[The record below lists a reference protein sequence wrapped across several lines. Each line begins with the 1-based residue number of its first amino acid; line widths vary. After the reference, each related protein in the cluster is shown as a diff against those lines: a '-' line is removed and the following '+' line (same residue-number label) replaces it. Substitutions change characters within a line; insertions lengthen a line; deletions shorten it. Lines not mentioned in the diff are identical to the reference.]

1 MPDRRVQ
8 AMDDLLNEFLTE
20 TAENMDVLDVE
31 LVKLEQNPNDPELL
45 GNIFRLVHTVKGT
58 CGFLGLPRL
67 ESVAH
72 AAESLFARFRD
83 GELEVTPKA
92 VSLVLESLDR
102 IKALLRE
109 LEKSGSEPEG
119 DDRDLISRLE
129 SFAEDAVMEAMMSNE
144 DVVEPAHDSEELQ
157 AAFDAAQ
164 YTPGFSD
171 AHEIENLPEPD
182 VEDEVEV
189 AETGQLPSTIRQTD
203 VPDDGETAVGSS
215 GGGVASQSIRV
226 SVDLLESLMTMVSE
240 LVLTRNQLLQILR
253 AREDSEFSTPLQRLS
268 HVTTE
273 LQESV
278 MKTRMQPIGNAWA
291 KLPRIVRD
299 LSLELNKKVN
309 LQMIGAET
317 ELDRQVLELIRDP
330 LTHMVRNSCDHGIE
344 LPAERRAAGKPETG
358 TITLNAFH
366 EGGHIIIDISDDG
379 KGLSVDK
386 IKAKAMALGLATES
400 ELEVMSDEAIQQ
412 FIMRPGFSTA
422 TNVTAVSGRGVGMD
436 VVRTNI
442 EKIGGTIELKSV
454 PGRGTTFVIK
464 IPLTLA
470 IVSALIVEAGGERF
484 AVPQI
489 SVVELVRTGRG
500 SEHKIEDIHTTPVLR
515 LRNRLL
521 PLTSLRAQL
530 KLGSD
535 DFGETDDRFII
546 VTKVG
551 NFSFGII
558 VDKVFDT
565 EEIVVKPVSS
575 LLRNIT
581 LFSGNTILGDG
592 SVIMILDPNG
602 IASDI
607 GEINVTE
614 AAAAEMAASAD
625 GDTEDRVPL
634 LLFHAGDDTPMA
646 VPLALVA
653 RLEEISLEDIE
664 ISNGQLVV
672 QYRGGLMPLL
682 PLRAD
687 GEIAK
692 SGRQSAIVF
701 ADRDRSMGL
710 LVDEIV
716 DIVEDRLSIE
726 LTTER
731 PGMLGSAII
740 DGAATD
746 IVDTSYYLT
755 QAYGDWFVPH
765 SGDTTTVE
773 QSRRKRRVLLIDDSA
788 FFRNLLSPLLSVAGY
803 AVTTVDTA
811 DRAME
816 LYEEGRNFDIIL
828 SDIELPG
835 MNGFEF
841 AQAVR
846 SSERWA
852 DVPLIALSAYTSIDH
867 LQRGHDVG
875 FDDYVGKFDRDTL
888 LRTLE
893 TTLYPELA
901 EIEES

>member
-1 MPDRRVQ
+1 
-8 AMDDLLNEFLTE
+8 MDDLLNEFLTE
-20 TAENMDVLDVE
+20 TTENMDVLDIE
-31 LVKLEQNPNDPELL
+31 LVKLEQNPNDPDLL

-67 ESVAH
+67 EGVAH

-83 GELEVTPKA
+83 GELEVTPSA
-92 VSLVLESLDR
+92 VTLVLKSLDR
-102 IKALLRE
+102 IKSLLKE
-109 LEKSGSEPEG
+109 LEKSGSEPDG
-119 DDRDLISRLE
+119 DDADLISELE
-129 SFAEDAVMEAMMSNE
+129 TFAEEAVMEAMLTDTDITEVAE
-144 DVVEPAHDSEELQ
+144 DTDELQ

-164 YTPGFSD
+164 DQSDEEAAAGDKATP
-171 AHEIENLPEPD
+171 
-182 VEDEVEV
+182 DELVDPLASV
-189 AETGQLPSTIRQTD
+189 PSTMSGTGLTESGAAD
-203 VPDDGETAVGSS
+203 APSDTS
-215 GGGVASQSIRV
+215 GGIASQSIRV
-226 SVDLLESLMTMVSE
+226 NVDLLESLMTMVSE

-253 AREDSEFSTPLQRLS
+253 AREDSEFSGPLQRLS

-291 KLPRIVRD
+291 KMPRIVRD
-299 LSLELNKKVN
+299 LSIELGKKIN
-309 LQMIGAET
+309 LQMVGAET

-330 LTHMVRNSCDHGIE
+330 LTHMVRNACDHGVE
-344 LPAERRAAGKPETG
+344 MPAERRGAGKPETG
-358 TITLNAFH
+358 AITLNAYH
-366 EGGHIIIDISDDG
+366 EGGHIIIEVTDDG
-379 KGLSVDK
+379 KGLSVEK
-386 IKAKAMALGLATES
+386 IKAKALALGVATEAD
-400 ELEVMSDEAIQQ
+400 LEMMSDQAVQQ
-412 FIMRPGFSTA
+412 FIMRAGFSTA
-422 TNVTAVSGRGVGMD
+422 ANVTSVSGRGVGMD
-436 VVRTNI
+436 VVKTNI

-454 PGRGTTFVIK
+454 QGRGTSFVIK

-470 IVSALIVEAGGERF
+470 IVSALIVEAGGERY

-500 SEHKIEDIHTTPVLR
+500 SEHSIEDIHGTPVLR

-521 PLTSLRAQL
+521 PLTSMRNQL
-530 KLGSD
+530 KLG
-535 DFGETDDRFII
+535 EEEEEIDDRFVI
-546 VTKVG
+546 VTQVG

-558 VDKVFDT
+558 VDRVFDT

-575 LLRNIT
+575 LLRNISI
-581 LFSGNTILGDG
+581 FSGNTILGDG

-602 IASDI
+602 IASEI
-607 GEINVTE
+607 GEITVSDQASSE
-614 AAAAEMAASAD
+614 SAASEEGT
-625 GDTEDRVPL
+625 GDRTPL
-634 LLFHAGDDTPMA
+634 LVFHAGGDTPMA

-653 RLEEISLEDIE
+653 RLEEIDLKDVE

-682 PLRAD
+682 PLRSD
-687 GEIAK
+687 GEISK
-692 SGRQSAIVF
+692 TGRQSAIVF

-716 DIVEDRLSIE
+716 DIVEDNLAIE

-740 DGAATD
+740 DGEATD

-755 QAYGDWFVPH
+755 QAYGDWFVPVA
-765 SGDTTTVE
+765 GETTTVE

-803 AVTTVDTA
+803 AVTTVETA
-811 DRAME
+811 DLAME
-816 LYEEGRNFDIIL
+816 LYEEGKDFDIIL

-841 AQAVR
+841 AAAVR
-846 SSERWA
+846 ASERWA

-867 LQRGHDVG
+867 LQRGRDVG

-888 LRTLE
+888 LRLLE
-893 TTLYPELA
+893 DTLYTETVSA
-901 EIEES
+901 E

>member
-1 MPDRRVQ
+1 
-8 AMDDLLNEFLTE
+8 MDDLLNEFLTE

-67 ESVAH
+67 EGVAH

-102 IKALLRE
+102 IKALLKE
-109 LEKSGSEPEG
+109 LEKTGAEPEG
-119 DDRDLISRLE
+119 DDDDLVKQLE
-129 SFAEDAVMEAMMSNE
+129 SFAEDAVMEAMLSNE
-144 DVVEPAHDSEELQ
+144 DISEIASDSDELQ
-157 AAFDAAQ
+157 AAFDAAE
-164 YTPGFSD
+164 YSTREALITVAGADEENVADEGIGF
-171 AHEIENLPEPD
+171 EQ
-182 VEDEVEV
+182 V
-189 AETGQLPSTIRQTD
+189 PSTASVSDLSPDIGDDQTS
-203 VPDDGETAVGSS
+203 GS
-215 GGGVASQSIRV
+215 GVVNQTIRV
-226 SVDLLESLMTMVSE
+226 SVDLLENLMTMVSE

-253 AREDSEFSTPLQRLS
+253 ARDDSEFSTPLQRLS

-299 LSLELNKKVN
+299 LSLELSKKVN
-309 LQMIGAET
+309 LQMVGAET

-330 LTHMVRNSCDHGIE
+330 LTHMVRNSCDHGVE
-344 LPAERRAAGKPETG
+344 MPAERRSAGKPETG

-366 EGGHIIIDISDDG
+366 EGGHIIIEISDDG

-386 IKAKAMALGLATES
+386 IKNKALALGLATEA
-400 ELEVMSDEAIQQ
+400 ELDVMSDQAIQQ
-412 FIMRPGFSTA
+412 FIMRAGFSTA
-422 TNVTAVSGRGVGMD
+422 ANVTSVSGRGVGMD
-436 VVRTNI
+436 VVKTNI

-454 PGRGTTFVIK
+454 QGRGTTFIIK

-500 SEHKIEDIHTTPVLR
+500 SESRIEDIHGTPVLR

-521 PLTSLRAQL
+521 PLTSLRDQL
-530 KLGSD
+530 RLGT
-535 DFGETDDRFII
+535 EAEAMEEDRFVI
-546 VTKVG
+546 VTQVG

-607 GEINVTE
+607 GEITVAETSVADNPTQSEEE
-614 AAAAEMAASAD
+614 A
-625 GDTEDRVPL
+625 EDRVPL

-653 RLEEISLEDIE
+653 RLEEIDLDEVE

-687 GEIAK
+687 GEIGRT
-692 SGRQSAIVF
+692 GRQSAIVF

-740 DGAATD
+740 DGDATD

-765 SGDTTTVE
+765 GDETTTLE
-773 QSRRKRRVLLIDDSA
+773 QSRRKSRVLLIDDSA

-803 AVTTVDTA
+803 SVTTVDSA

-816 LYEEGRNFDIIL
+816 LYEDGRDFDIIL

-841 AQAVR
+841 AQAAR
-846 SSERWA
+846 ASERWSQ
-852 DVPLIALSAYTSIDH
+852 VPLIALSAYTSIDH

-901 EIEES
+901 SVDEE